1 MKNVQTMSECAPQFT
16 ELAAQDTVSIEAAGN
31 SGVICVWRSCLG
43 LQLFVCRAVGN
54 ILRTCKELWKDSVLL
69 ACATELAALH
79 HSSAQEAGA
88 ADALHSGVKR
98 HRDEASS
105 SADPAA
111 MATAVNAEVYF
122 DKLFR

>member
-1 MKNVQTMSECAPQFT
+1 LPCLSGEF
-16 ELAAQDTVSIEAAGN
+16 VSIYIE
-31 SGVICVWRSCLG
+31 LYT
-43 LQLFVCRAVGN
+43 VGN
-54 ILRTCKELWKDSVLL
+54 ILRTCKELWKDTVFL
-69 ACATELAALH
+69 ACATELATLP
-79 HSSAQEAGA
+79 HSSTQEIGTG
-88 ADALHSGVKR
+88 DALHSGVKR

>member
-1 MKNVQTMSECAPQFT
+1 LPCLSGEV
-16 ELAAQDTVSIEAAGN
+16 VSIYIELY
-31 SGVICVWRSCLG
+31 I
-43 LQLFVCRAVGN
+43 VGN
-54 ILRTCKELWKDSVLL
+54 ILRTCKELWKNTVLL
-69 ACATELAALH
+69 ACATELATLP

-98 HRDEASS
+98 QRDDAASP
-105 SADPAA
+105 ADPAA